1 MSGYRDNW
9 RQGNAS
15 GGRWQGDDDGRRDM
29 DDDRRDRSSSGMDE
43 RRTMG
48 ADERDRDGMGDDRRS
63 YRDNDRTAGGE
74 RGHRASGREDFSGGR
89 EDFSRGRDFG
99 GNRAFS
105 GSSSYGGRDDDRSG
119 REDRDYG
126 RNQYGDQPASRE
138 MSTGQFAGRGPK
150 GYKRS
155 DDRIREDVCEALTR
169 HGDVDA
175 SEIEV
180 KVENGEVTL
189 TGTVSDRQQKRLAED
204 CVDAIRGIGDVHN
217 QLRVSRDDAS
227 QGTYA
232 AGRGMPQKDTT
243 ASKAASK
250 DEDSNGRSSSR
261 GSKGAHAK

>member
-9 RQGNAS
+9 RQNE
-15 GGRWQGDDDGRRDM
+15 GGRWPADDDGRRDL
-29 DDDRRDRSSSGMDE
+29 DDDRRGRSSGPDD
-43 RRTMG
+43 RRFTHS
-48 ADERDRDGMGDDRRS
+48 DDRDGMGDDRRG
-63 YRDNDRTAGGE
+63 YRDNERAATGD
-74 RGHRASGREDFSGGR
+74 RGHRASGREEFTGGRDSGG
-89 EDFSRGRDFG
+89 GDFG

-126 RNQYGDQPASRE
+126 RNQYGDRPASRD
-138 MSTGQFAGRGPK
+138 MSAGQFAGRGPK

-155 DDRIREDVCEALTR
+155 DERIREDVCEALTR

-232 AGRGMPQKDTT
+232 AGRSMQPQKDTT
-243 ASKAASK
+243 SSSKATSK
-250 DEDSNGRSSSR
+250 DEDSNGRSGSR
-261 GSKGAHAK
+261 SSKGAHAK